1 MKLTT
6 QVKAVADHMQN
17 VQVFDAKD
25 ALDMSR
31 KSYESMAAQ
40 FSVKKRNGKNH

>member
-6 QVKAVADHMQN
+6 QVKAIADHMQN
-17 VQVFDAKD
+17 IQVFNGEDT
-25 ALDMSR
+25 LDMSR

-40 FSVKKRNGKNH
+40 FGTKKKW

>member
-6 QVKAVADHMQN
+6 QVKAVAASHAECTG
-17 VQVFDAKD
+17 FDAKD

-40 FSVKKRNGKNH
+40 FSVKKKW